1 VFEKILNVCVLIT
14 LNWQIPYGQQEKM
27 CRMLGQ
33 RQDRIIGFF
42 MSFL

>member
-27 CRMLGQ
+27 WRM
-33 RQDRIIGFF
+33 
-42 MSFL
+42 

>member
-27 CRMLGQ
+27 GRM
-33 RQDRIIGFF
+33 
-42 MSFL
+42 